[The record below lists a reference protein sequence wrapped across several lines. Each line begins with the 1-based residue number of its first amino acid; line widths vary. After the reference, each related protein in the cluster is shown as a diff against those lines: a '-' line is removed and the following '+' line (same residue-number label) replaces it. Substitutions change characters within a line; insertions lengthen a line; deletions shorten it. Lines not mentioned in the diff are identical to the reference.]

1 LSSTRKSNRTPGAP
15 STITSIPLSD
25 AHPNGPSVGELVKD
39 ATAQMS
45 TLVRAE
51 VELAKTELWG
61 ELKKLLVGSIFFI
74 VALVV
79 ALLSTGFF
87 AFFLVTLVHIWLPW
101 WASALVIFLF
111 LIFLSLVA
119 LGLGVWRVIK
129 IRPPR
134 KTIDSLKQAADV
146 LPAVTMPSLSPKS
159 TRLPA
164 EDGDYRTGSFVA
176 PIKD

>member
-1 LSSTRKSNRTPGAP
+1 MSSTRKSNRTPGAP

-39 ATAQMS
+39 ATVQIS

-51 VELAKTELWG
+51 IELAKTELWG
-61 ELKKLLVGSIFFI
+61 ETKKLLVSSIFFI
-74 VALVV
+74 LALVLGL
-79 ALLSTGFF
+79 ASTIFL
-87 AFFLVTLVHIWLPW
+87 AFFFVALVHIWLSW
-101 WASALVIFLF
+101 WASALVIFLCMV
-111 LIFLSLVA
+111 LLSLVA

-134 KTIDSLKQAADV
+134 KTINSLKQAAEV
-146 LPAVTMPSLSPKS
+146 LPAVSMPSLSGKS
-159 TRLPA
+159 ARDTV
-164 EDGDYRTGSFVA
+164 EDGDYHTSSFVA